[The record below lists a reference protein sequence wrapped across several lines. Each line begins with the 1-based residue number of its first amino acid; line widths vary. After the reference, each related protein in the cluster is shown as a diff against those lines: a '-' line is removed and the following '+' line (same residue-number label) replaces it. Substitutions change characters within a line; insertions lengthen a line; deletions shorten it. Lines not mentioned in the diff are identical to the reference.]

1 MGRFIMKRVLISMLI
16 IFLVSVFAFS
26 LMHILPG
33 DPVRLVLGE
42 AAAQEDVDALRTE
55 LNLDKPLLEQYWLWI
70 NGILHGDFGPSI
82 TYHRSVVD
90 IMSERL
96 PRTVA
101 IGLPALLL
109 SVTLGVCFGIIS
121 SVKRGTWLDQVITFL
136 STVGVGTPTFWVG
149 IPFDCTFCP
158 YRDLPAP
165 VRTSVNTSTKR
176 FCRYSAC
183 HYR

>member
-82 TYHRSVVD
+82 TYHRS
-90 IMSERL
+90 SL
-96 PRTVA
+96 
-101 IGLPALLL
+101 
-109 SVTLGVCFGIIS
+109 TL
-121 SVKRGTWLDQVITFL
+121 
-136 STVGVGTPTFWVG
+136 
-149 IPFDCTFCP
+149 
-158 YRDLPAP
+158 
-165 VRTSVNTSTKR
+165 
-176 FCRYSAC
+176 
-183 HYR
+183 

>member
-82 TYHRSVVD
+82 TYHRSV
-90 IMSERL
+90 
-96 PRTVA
+96 
-101 IGLPALLL
+101 
-109 SVTLGVCFGIIS
+109 
-121 SVKRGTWLDQVITFL
+121 
-136 STVGVGTPTFWVG
+136 
-149 IPFDCTFCP
+149 
-158 YRDLPAP
+158 
-165 VRTSVNTSTKR
+165 
-176 FCRYSAC
+176 CRRCSFP
-183 HYR
+183 